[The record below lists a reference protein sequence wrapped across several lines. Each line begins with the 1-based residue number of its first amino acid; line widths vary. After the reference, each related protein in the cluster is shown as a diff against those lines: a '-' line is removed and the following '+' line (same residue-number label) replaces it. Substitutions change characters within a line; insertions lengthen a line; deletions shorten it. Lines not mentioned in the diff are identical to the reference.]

1 MKINKAV
8 ITCAGSNQR
17 KLPLQTLIDRDGNEK
32 SVLEILVEEVLNA
45 GIDKIGCVVYPGDEN
60 TYKDVVGDYARH
72 IKFIGQK
79 DALGYGH
86 AIYSSSEFVGNEPFL
101 HLVGDHL
108 YVSRTGKSCAA
119 QLVSLAEKEEC
130 SVSAV
135 SAIRES
141 TMPNYG
147 VIGGMRVSGTTD
159 LYNIENVVEKP
170 TPTEAEQKLFVPGL
184 RSGHYLCFF
193 GMHVLMPAIFEILKI
208 KLEKLPKG
216 KKLNLSESLNE
227 LSDHEQ
233 YLALEKH
240 DWRYDVGTKYGLL
253 KAQIALALSGKDRD
267 MVLSELLELFTSREL
282 GLIGK

>member
-1 MKINKAV
+1 MKINKAI
-8 ITCAGSNQR
+8 ITCAGPSQR

-45 GIDKIGCVVYPGDEN
+45 GIDKIGCVVFPGDEN
-60 TYKDVVGDYARH
+60 TYEDIVGDYARH
-72 IKFIGQK
+72 ITFITQK

-86 AIYSSSEFVGNEPFL
+86 AIFSASGFVGNEPFL

-119 QLVSLAEKEEC
+119 QLVTLAEQEEC
-130 SVSAV
+130 SISAV
-135 SAIRES
+135 NAIRES

-147 VIGGMRVSGTTD
+147 VIGGVRISGKND
-159 LYNIENVVEKP
+159 LYKIENVVEKP

-193 GMHVLMPAIFEILKI
+193 GMHVLTPAIFGILKN
-208 KLEKLPKG
+208 KLNNLPKG
-216 KKLNLSESLNE
+216 EKLNLSESLNE
-227 LSDHEQ
+227 LSAHEQ

-267 MVLSELLELFTSREL
+267 MVLTELLELFTSREL

>member
-8 ITCAGSNQR
+8 ITCAGPRQR
-17 KLPLQTLIDRDGNEK
+17 KLPLQTLIDRDGKGK

-45 GIDKIGCVVYPGDEN
+45 GIDKIGCVVFPGDEN
-60 TYKDVVGDYARH
+60 TYADVVGDYARH
-72 IKFIGQK
+72 ITFIGQK
-79 DALGYGH
+79 DPFGYGH
-86 AIYSSSEFVGNEPFL
+86 AVYSSSDFVGNEPFL

-108 YVSRTGKSCAA
+108 YVSRTEKSCAA

-130 SVSAV
+130 SISAV

-141 TMPNYG
+141 SMPNYG
-147 VIGGMRVSGTTD
+147 VIGGKRVKGMSD
-159 LYNIENVVEKP
+159 LYKIENVVEKP

-193 GMHVLMPAIFEILKI
+193 GMHVLTPSIFKILEN
-208 KLEKLPKG
+208 KLKKLPKG
-216 KKLNLSESLNE
+216 KKLNLSDSLDE
-227 LSDHEQ
+227 LSGHEQ

-267 MVLSELLELFTSREL
+267 QVLSELLELFTSREL
-282 GLIGK
+282 RLIGK